1 MKPILTRFRAD
12 YEQVT
17 LPLGRICL
25 RLGLSPDALTMVS
38 LALGGLAA
46 YLASRGFFVWSVI
59 VIVLMGAADALD
71 GATARAGKLAGHAG
85 TVLDHV
91 VDRYAE
97 FLILLGVMLSGAT
110 SAGWSMF
117 ALFGMIMASYV
128 RARAE
133 ATGLIA
139 SCSVG
144 FAGRQEKM
152 GLLMLGMLVQSG
164 WPSLGS
170 LQIAVIAVGV
180 LSHITAFQRLRYARR
195 LLRDVER
202 ARP

>member
-1 MKPILTRFRAD
+1 MRPILTRFRSD

-46 YLASRGFFVWSVI
+46 YLASRGLFVWSVV

-97 FLILLGVMLSGAT
+97 FLILLGVMLSGAA

-164 WPSLGS
+164 WPSLGI
-170 LQIAVIAVGV
+170 LQIAVIAVGI

-195 LLRDVER
+195 LLRDAER

>member
-25 RLGLSPDALTMVS
+25 RLGLSPDTLTMVS

-46 YLASRGFFVWSVI
+46 YLASRGSFVWSVI
-59 VIVLMGAADALD
+59 VILLMGAADALD

-97 FLILLGVMLSGAT
+97 FLILLGVMLSG
-110 SAGWSMF
+110 SVSPGWSMF

-152 GLLMLGMLVQSG
+152 GVLMIGMLIQSG
-164 WPSLGS
+164 WPALGM

-202 ARP
+202 ARS